1 MANENS
7 NVVVDRAQ
15 SHWSDLWKKEDYWAI
30 WLGFALL
37 IAAICIFI
45 NGAPASYKETIDK
58 SNAIMK
64 VEAEKAPFKTIA
76 YIQAQDAKKGVVGTN
91 LPIAKEIKAFIASP
105 GKWTDNPVK
114 SMFTSQAEAD
124 AKNAANKEKAEAAK
138 AKAES
143 SFAAA
148 QAAEKL
154 AAEGR
159 RVRVVSMPSCE
170 VFDRQDAAYRESV
183 LPSSVRARVAVEA
196 QTAAWWWK
204 YVGLDG
210 RVIGME
216 TFGASAPA
224 GKLFPKFGFTVEN
237 IVRQSLELL

>member
-76 YIQAQDAKKGVVGTN
+76 YIQAQDAKR
-91 LPIAKEIKAFIASP
+91 
-105 GKWTDNPVK
+105 
-114 SMFTSQAEAD
+114 
-124 AKNAANKEKAEAAK
+124 
-138 AKAES
+138 
-143 SFAAA
+143 
-148 QAAEKL
+148 
-154 AAEGR
+154 GR
-159 RVRVVSMPSCE
+159 RRHQP
-170 VFDRQDAAYRESV
+170 AYRQGNQGIHRQ
-183 LPSSVRARVAVEA
+183 PR
-196 QTAAWWWK
+196 QM
-204 YVGLDG
+204 DG
-210 RVIGME
+210 QPREVHVYQPG
-216 TFGASAPA
+216 
-224 GKLFPKFGFTVEN
+224 
-237 IVRQSLELL
+237 

>member
-148 QAAEKL
+148 QAAEKQT
-154 AAEGR
+154 A
-159 RVRVVSMPSCE
+159 RVSTPSP
-170 VFDRQDAAYRESV
+170 ESV
-183 LPSSVRARVAVEA
+183 TKKPSASC
-196 QTAAWWWK
+196 AA
-204 YVGLDG
+204 
-210 RVIGME
+210 
-216 TFGASAPA
+216 
-224 GKLFPKFGFTVEN
+224 
-237 IVRQSLELL
+237 

>member
-91 LPIAKEIKAFIASP
+91 LPTRRTRPTRKKLKPPRPRPKALSP
-105 GKWTDNPVK
+105 PLRPPK
-114 SMFTSQAEAD
+114 SSPPTRAT
-124 AKNAANKEKAEAAK
+124 
-138 AKAES
+138 
-143 SFAAA
+143 
-148 QAAEKL
+148 
-154 AAEGR
+154 R
-159 RVRVVSMPSCE
+159 MP
-170 VFDRQDAAYRESV
+170 A
-183 LPSSVRARVAVEA
+183 
-196 QTAAWWWK
+196 
-204 YVGLDG
+204 
-210 RVIGME
+210 
-216 TFGASAPA
+216 
-224 GKLFPKFGFTVEN
+224 
-237 IVRQSLELL
+237 

>member
-76 YIQAQDAKKGVVGTN
+76 YIQAQDAKM
-91 LPIAKEIKAFIASP
+91 AS
-105 GKWTDNPVK
+105 
-114 SMFTSQAEAD
+114 
-124 AKNAANKEKAEAAK
+124 
-138 AKAES
+138 
-143 SFAAA
+143 
-148 QAAEKL
+148 
-154 AAEGR
+154 
-159 RVRVVSMPSCE
+159 
-170 VFDRQDAAYRESV
+170 
-183 LPSSVRARVAVEA
+183 
-196 QTAAWWWK
+196 
-204 YVGLDG
+204 
-210 RVIGME
+210 
-216 TFGASAPA
+216 
-224 GKLFPKFGFTVEN
+224 
-237 IVRQSLELL
+237 

>member
-105 GKWTDNPVK
+105 GKWTLNQWV
-114 SMFTSQAEAD
+114 QG
-124 AKNAANKEKAEAAK
+124 
-138 AKAES
+138 S
-143 SFAAA
+143 S
-148 QAAEKL
+148 
-154 AAEGR
+154 
-159 RVRVVSMPSCE
+159 P
-170 VFDRQDAAYRESV
+170 
-183 LPSSVRARVAVEA
+183 
-196 QTAAWWWK
+196 
-204 YVGLDG
+204 
-210 RVIGME
+210 
-216 TFGASAPA
+216 
-224 GKLFPKFGFTVEN
+224 
-237 IVRQSLELL
+237 

>member
-91 LPIAKEIKAFIASP
+91 LPIAKEIKAFIASRP
-105 GKWTDNPVK
+105 TRKKLKPPRPRPKALSPPLRPPK
-114 SMFTSQAEAD
+114 SSPPTRAT
-124 AKNAANKEKAEAAK
+124 
-138 AKAES
+138 
-143 SFAAA
+143 
-148 QAAEKL
+148 
-154 AAEGR
+154 R
-159 RVRVVSMPSCE
+159 MP
-170 VFDRQDAAYRESV
+170 A
-183 LPSSVRARVAVEA
+183 
-196 QTAAWWWK
+196 
-204 YVGLDG
+204 
-210 RVIGME
+210 
-216 TFGASAPA
+216 
-224 GKLFPKFGFTVEN
+224 
-237 IVRQSLELL
+237 

>member
-76 YIQAQDAKKGVVGTN
+76 YIRSGRQ
-91 LPIAKEIKAFIASP
+91 
-105 GKWTDNPVK
+105 
-114 SMFTSQAEAD
+114 
-124 AKNAANKEKAEAAK
+124 
-138 AKAES
+138 
-143 SFAAA
+143 
-148 QAAEKL
+148 
-154 AAEGR
+154 EGR
-159 RVRVVSMPSCE
+159 RRHQP
-170 VFDRQDAAYRESV
+170 AYRQGNQGIHRQ
-183 LPSSVRARVAVEA
+183 PR
-196 QTAAWWWK
+196 QM
-204 YVGLDG
+204 DG
-210 RVIGME
+210 QPREVHVYQPG
-216 TFGASAPA
+216 
-224 GKLFPKFGFTVEN
+224 
-237 IVRQSLELL
+237 